1 MEKGPID
8 FVSTI
13 RGSHIEH
20 EGGPGVWIAAMN
32 PLFPTPQKSEDLISI
47 YSPGIRDFNP

>member
-13 RGSHIEH
+13 RGSRIEH
-20 EGGPGVWIAAMN
+20 EGGPGVWIAAIDRAF
-32 PLFPTPQKSEDLISI
+32 LEARKFTV
-47 YSPGIRDFNP
+47 

>member
-1 MEKGPID
+1 MKKGPID

-13 RGSHIEH
+13 RGSRVEH

-32 PLFPTPQKSEDLISI
+32 VAFLNLRKVII
-47 YSPGIRDFNP
+47 